1 MKVECELNLNKA
13 KEKYESFQV
22 KLQRLF
28 EHYATGIIDKEEY
41 IEIKKDYT
49 EDQERARETLEEV
62 QKRSEELLDAQKA
75 KIDWSEELIKHQKFT
90 TITKE
95 IADRFIE
102 KVIIKSYQEITVI
115 FWFGDIFQSELLEE
129 EGGLSYAI

>member
-1 MKVECELNLNKA
+1 M
-13 KEKYESFQV
+13 
-22 KLQRLF
+22 
-28 EHYATGIIDKEEY
+28 
-41 IEIKKDYT
+41 
-49 EDQERARETLEEV
+49 

-75 KIDWSEELIKHQKFT
+75 KIDWGEELIKYQKFT

-102 KVIIKSYQEITVI
+102 KVIINSYQEITVI

>member
-115 FWFGDIFQSELLEE
+115 FWFGDIFQSEM
-129 EGGLSYAI
+129 